1 LARKSTDFKPMLKE
15 KLVSIPKKPGVYLLK
30 DASGEVIYVGK
41 AINLQNRVRSYF
53 HTSSD
58 HSPKMRRLVE
68 EVAELDFIVT
78 SSEVEALILECELI
92 KRHKPKYNVRLKDDK
107 RYPYIKIT
115 LQEDYPRISTTRRM
129 EMDGARYFGP
139 FTASWAVHQ
148 TLDTLRKIFPYIT
161 CNRKITGEE
170 KRACLYYHI
179 GRCAGPCIGAISKED
194 YRKII
199 EGVCLFLEGKTDE
212 ILNDLRARMKEA
224 AERLEYERAA
234 VLRDRIRAI
243 ERVMVR
249 QRVASTTPINQDI
262 LAFAR
267 EDGRACVQVFFIRG
281 GKLIGREYFI
291 LTGTRGEEEGEIIA
305 SFVKQFYDEAAYI
318 PPEIILPK
326 EIKEAKVIRDW
337 LKDEREVEAVLRT
350 PLNDG
355 EDELLQ
361 MASENAAEALISLR
375 SRRPTEEALIELG
388 EYLGLTKAPNR
399 IEGYDISQIHGRAAT
414 GSMVVF
420 IKGMPSKSNYKRFRI
435 KEVEGADDYA
445 MIKEVLRRRFKRAI
459 EGDEAWT
466 TLPDLILID
475 GGKGQLGAALEV
487 LAEYGLEDIP
497 LVSLA
502 KERDEVFA
510 PGRSEPV
517 FFPSDSQALFL
528 LKRIRDEAHRFTLAY
543 HRKLREKESFSS
555 KLEEIEGV
563 GPKRRKALM
572 KRFGSLEAIKEASVE
587 ELAQVP
593 GMSRKVAERVK
604 EFL

>member
-1 LARKSTDFKPMLKE
+1 MLKE
-15 KLVSIPKKPGVYLLK
+15 KLMSIPKKPGVYLMK

-41 AINLQNRVRSYF
+41 AINLRSRVRSYF

-58 HSPKMRRLVE
+58 LSPKIRRLVE

-78 SSEVEALILECELI
+78 LSEVEALILECELI
-92 KRHKPKYNVRLKDDK
+92 KRHRPKYNVRLKDDK

-194 YRKII
+194 YRKIV
-199 EGVCLFLEGKTDE
+199 ERVCLFLEGREDE

-224 AERLEYERAA
+224 ANRLEYERAA
-234 VLRDRIRAI
+234 ILRDRIRAI

-249 QRVASTTPINQDI
+249 QRVVSTTPVNQDI
-262 LAFAR
+262 LAFAV

-291 LTGTRGEEEGEIIA
+291 LTSTGGGEEEEIIA

-326 EIKEAKVIRDW
+326 EIEEAKVIQDW
-337 LKDEREVEAVLRT
+337 LKNERGVEVILRT

-355 EDELLQ
+355 ESKLLQ
-361 MASENAAEALISLR
+361 MASENAAEALASSE
-375 SRRPTEEALIELG
+375 SRWLVEGALMELV
-388 EYLGLTKAPNR
+388 EYLGLTKALNR
-399 IEGYDISQIHGRAAT
+399 IEGYDVSQIHGRAAT

-420 IKGMPSKSNYKRFRI
+420 VKGIPRKSNYKRFRI

-459 EGDEAWT
+459 EGDEEWT
-466 TLPDLILID
+466 TLPDLILVD

-487 LAEYGLEDIP
+487 LAEYGSEDIP

-502 KERDEVFA
+502 KERDEVFV
-510 PGRSEPV
+510 PGRSEPLL
-517 FFPSDSQALFL
+517 FPSDSQALFL

-543 HRKLREKESFSS
+543 HRKLRSKASLSS

-572 KRFGSLEAIKEASVE
+572 KHFGSLEAIRKASVD
-587 ELAQVP
+587 ELAKVP
-593 GMSRKVAERVK
+593 GMNRKVAERVK

>member
-1 LARKSTDFKPMLKE
+1 MLKE

-375 SRRPTEEALIELG
+375 SRRPTKEALIELG

>member
-1 LARKSTDFKPMLKE
+1 MLKE

>member
-1 LARKSTDFKPMLKE
+1 
-15 KLVSIPKKPGVYLLK
+15 
-30 DASGEVIYVGK
+30 
-41 AINLQNRVRSYF
+41 
-53 HTSSD
+53 
-58 HSPKMRRLVE
+58 LVE

-420 IKGMPSKSNYKRFRI
+420 IKGIPSKSNYKRFRI
-435 KEVEGADDYA
+435 REVEGADDYA

-572 KRFGSLEAIKEASVE
+572 KHFGSLEAIKEASVE

>member
-1 LARKSTDFKPMLKE
+1 MARKSTDFKPMLKE